1 MVSVLKHNIKCKPK
15 IKIICFNPT
24 LTQATDNLSQ
34 FAYFSNSLTDLDTS
48 HEEITIQSPA
58 YSSAEIQDTTSNTYP
73 NDVAPPPL
81 KKRMLMKSYEENK
94 KDKATEDMDSSLPVA
109 STSVET
115 TRTMKPPRTYSRK
128 RKA

>member
-1 MVSVLKHNIKCKPK
+1 MTELEP
-15 IKIICFNPT
+15 
-24 LTQATDNLSQ
+24 
-34 FAYFSNSLTDLDTS
+34 S

-58 YSSAEIQDTTSNTYP
+58 YSSTEIQDSTSNTYP

-94 KDKATEDMDSSLPVA
+94 KDKATDEMDSSLPVA
-109 STSVET
+109 LSSVET

-128 RKA
+128 RKV